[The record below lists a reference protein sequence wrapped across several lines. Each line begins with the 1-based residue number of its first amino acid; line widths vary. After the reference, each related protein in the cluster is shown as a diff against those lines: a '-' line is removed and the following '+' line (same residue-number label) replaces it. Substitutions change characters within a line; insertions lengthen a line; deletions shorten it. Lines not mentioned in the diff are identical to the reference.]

1 MFTQIYSNHKNVLEA
16 AQERISFVFDSF
28 ENIIVSISGGKDSTV
43 LAWLALKEAEKRDR
57 KIGLFFFDEEVIY
70 QATADQ
76 VEWLM
81 GLKPRHSNRIWLQVE
96 FNMTNSTSL
105 TEPVLKAWE
114 KGGHKKWM
122 RPKGKKNILAYP
134 WSFEP
139 TIRNKAI
146 GLDYYDVIDNFERC
160 YSDTAFL
167 IGMRGV
173 ESPNRWRSF
182 SKNPVT
188 IQGEQ
193 VYWATKKENGCV
205 ALSPIYDWNFHDVWK
220 YIHDEGIR
228 YNRVY
233 DWQFKKGFSIQE
245 MRCSSLIHER
255 AFKSIVELP
264 EFEPKT
270 YEKLCQRIKGIKF
283 AQETGKDAKSLK
295 ARKLPKNFES
305 WIPYRDFLLD
315 TYPDPGRKHHFEKRF
330 AKHLQNEFVAR
341 QQCRQLLLND
351 YENNVPVQN
360 EEDPRQKTIRYYME
374 VL

>member
-1 MFTQIYSNHKNVLEA
+1 M
-16 AQERISFVFDSF
+16 
-28 ENIIVSISGGKDSTV
+28 
-43 LAWLALKEAEKRDR
+43 
-57 KIGLFFFDEEVIY
+57 
-70 QATADQ
+70 
-76 VEWLM
+76 
-81 GLKPRHSNRIWLQVE
+81 
-96 FNMTNSTSL
+96 
-105 TEPVLKAWE
+105 
-114 KGGHKKWM
+114 
-122 RPKGKKNILAYP
+122 
-134 WSFEP
+134 
-139 TIRNKAI
+139 
-146 GLDYYDVIDNFERC
+146 
-160 YSDTAFL
+160 
-167 IGMRGV
+167 
-173 ESPNRWRSF
+173 
-182 SKNPVT
+182 
-188 IQGEQ
+188 
-193 VYWATKKENGCV
+193 

-305 WIPYRDFLLD
+305 WIPYRDFLLG